1 MNQFIFKNRW
11 FAAGFVAFM
20 LLATYVLVG
29 DEDGGLLSRFSSR
42 PAAPLPQASAP
53 VAPPPPLPTE
63 APPPADAAQPVTHEY
78 MEDEE
83 LVDPATG
90 TDPTP
95 REDAGTSDGMEEGGN
110 ASTGDS
116 GSRFEMVNG
125 VAVLKKN

>member
-29 DEDGGLLSRFSSR
+29 DEDRGLLSRFSAR
-42 PAAPLPQASAP
+42 PAAPPPQASAP
-53 VAPPPPLPTE
+53 VPPPPLPTE

-90 TDPTP
+90 ADPTP
-95 REDAGTSDGMEEGGN
+95 REDAGAGDDMQEDGN
-110 ASTGDS
+110 AASGDS